1 MTDTIVD
8 YNSIDRELLQQVQI
22 KMTEKVVKSKKKYS
36 KKERKKNKINENT
49 YIGLFK
55 TTIN

>member
-22 KMTEKVVKSKKKYS
+22 KMTEKVVKDKKKYS

-49 YIGLFK
+49 YI
-55 TTIN
+55 